1 MRCHQ
6 KGLIFPP
13 FNGMLFLLKI
23 AYFLEDNMLKRMLAT
38 FVLLCLLPVFAVAQ
52 DGGAVVDLVNCPDA
66 EWAF

>member
-1 MRCHQ
+1 
-6 KGLIFPP
+6 
-13 FNGMLFLLKI
+13 MLFLLKI